1 MSTAH
6 AARRVL
12 LVVNQRSAEARR
24 VLSEVVGALTSAGLS
39 VAITDEDRD
48 GLAEHGD
55 TGLADAIEV
64 VPAGEAAADGAELV
78 VVLGGDGTMLRGAEL
93 ARASGA
99 PLFGV
104 NLGHVGF
111 LAEAEREDVTAVV
124 NAIVNRQW
132 EVEARMT
139 LDIRILQDGQVVQ
152 STWAL
157 NEVSIEKRA
166 RARMIEVV
174 VEVDGRPLSRWGC
187 DGVVCASPTGSTAY
201 AFSAGGPIVW
211 PEVAAM
217 LVVPLSAHALFAR
230 PLVVSPSSVVAFE
243 LGERDLAV
251 LSADGRRMID
261 LPGDSRIEVRQAPQ
275 PVRFARLSRA
285 PFTDRLVAKFE
296 LPVDGWR
303 GRRAGST

>member
-1 MSTAH
+1 MSTAP

-24 VLSEVVGALTSAGLS
+24 VLSEVVDALTSAGLS

-55 TGLADAIEV
+55 AGPAADIEV
-64 VPAGEAAADGAELV
+64 VPAGEGAADGAELV

-124 NAIVNRQW
+124 AAIVNRKW
-132 EVEARMT
+132 VVEERMT
-139 LDIRILQDGQVVQ
+139 LDIRILQDGQVLQ
-152 STWAL
+152 SMWAL
-157 NEVSIEKRA
+157 NEVSVEKQA
-166 RARMIEVV
+166 RARMIEIV

-261 LPGDSRIEVRQAPQ
+261 LPGERRIEVRQAPQ

>member
-24 VLSEVVGALTSAGLS
+24 VLSEVVGALTGAGLS

-55 TGLADAIEV
+55 AGLAANIEV
-64 VPAGEAAADGAELV
+64 VAAGEAAADGAELV

-124 NAIVNRQW
+124 NAIVKRQW